1 MNLGNWEE
9 ILTRIL
15 WVGAL
20 GAALGACAGG
30 ASLDSRS
37 TAVTVASD
45 LPAPDETELGME
57 MTEYRIGPTD
67 VIAVSVFNAD
77 ELETEGMVD
86 AGGNF
91 LLPLIGTVRAGGKTP
106 SELSNAIADELRG
119 RFIKDP
125 QVVVNVKEARAR
137 TVTVDGAVMQ
147 PGIYPVVGKMSL
159 QQAIAT
165 ARGVNDLADTD
176 TVILFRTVDGQRMAA
191 LYDLDDIRSGRIVD
205 PQVYGRDVVVVGQSA
220 TRRFMKDTQM
230 AAPIFARFLPV
241 Y

>member
-1 MNLGNWEE
+1 MKKS
-9 ILTRIL
+9 L
-15 WVGAL
+15 WIGAL
-20 GAALGACAGG
+20 GAVLSGCTGG
-30 ASLDSRS
+30 ATLDKRS
-37 TAVTVASD
+37 SAVTVASE
-45 LPAPDETELGME
+45 LPAPDESDLGLE
-57 MTEYRIGPTD
+57 MVEYRIGPTD

-77 ELETEGMVD
+77 EMETQGMVD

-106 SELSNAIADELRG
+106 SELSVHIADALRG

-137 TVTVDGAVMQ
+137 TVTVDGAVTQ

-165 ARGVNDLADTD
+165 ARGVSELANTEN
-176 TVILFRTVDGQRMAA
+176 VILFRTIDGQRMAA
-191 LYDLDDIRSGRIVD
+191 LYDLKDIRSGRVDD
-205 PQVYGRDVVVVGQSA
+205 PQVYGRDVVVVGESS
-220 TRRFMKDTQM
+220 TRRFLKDTQM
-230 AAPIFARFLPV
+230 TAPIFARFLPI